1 MRYGGIR
8 YFTAPVVTPFM
19 MLRWMSMKNTTT
31 GNEKVTEAAIY
42 PPKSVPMVG
51 VEKDDSHTG
60 SVYFD
65 WSFMN
70 V

>member
-1 MRYGGIR
+1 
-8 YFTAPVVTPFM
+8 
-19 MLRWMSMKNTTT
+19 MKNTTT
-31 GNEKVTEAAIY
+31 GNEKVTEAAIC

-51 VEKDDSHTG
+51 AEKDDSHTG

-70 V
+70 VWAIM